1 MLCQHVGSCPKKQLE
16 ELRNPFKCLFTLDC
30 GGEGKREGNQLF
42 VSVKRVL
49 APLAAR
55 LGRVNRGSTAPKD
68 WDCCSMQI
76 GLVLFLL
83 LIAITQSCAC
93 NKLP

>member
-1 MLCQHVGSCPKKQLE
+1 MLCQHVGSCPKKQLQ
-16 ELRNPFKCLFTLDC
+16 ELHNPFKCLFTLDC
-30 GGEGKREGNQLF
+30 SGEGRKGGNQLF
-42 VSVKRVL
+42 VSIKEVL
-49 APLAAR
+49 ASFAAG
-55 LGRVNRGSTAPKD
+55 LGRVNQGSTAPKD

-76 GLVLFLL
+76 GLFLFLV